1 MIFSA
6 PTDAQTQ
13 YDKIKPMRARAA
25 TLLLLAA
32 GLLASCSRTEET
44 EKLPDVRLPTYS
56 AQEGP
61 SLKSCPAR
69 KCLTVYV
76 APWCHYCREST
87 PMLMSLRGFLKARG
101 VATRFVV
108 GKDALTALRGY
119 AREFGPDTMLDVH
132 DVLGIG
138 GVPHFFVSD
147 ERGVILKEVSGVPS
161 GDVPVEEVAASFGL
175 P

>member
-1 MIFSA
+1 M
-6 PTDAQTQ
+6 
-13 YDKIKPMRARAA
+13 KPMRARAA

-32 GLLASCSRTEET
+32 GLLASCSHTEGT
-44 EKLPDVRLPTYS
+44 EKLPDVRLPTLS
-56 AQEGP
+56 AQESP
-61 SLKSCPAR
+61 SLAACGAR
-69 KCLTVYV
+69 RCLTAYV

-87 PMLMSLRGFLKARG
+87 PLLLNLREFLKARG
-101 VATRFVV
+101 VETRFVV
-108 GKDALTALRGY
+108 GKDALAALRGY

-147 ERGVILKEVSGVPS
+147 DKGAILKEVSGVPS
-161 GDVPVEEVAASFGL
+161 GDLPVEEVAAFFGL